1 MWGRPPGDESGNPVQ
16 YSCLENPMEGG
27 AWRAAV
33 HRVAK
38 THTHMHVCICVCV
51 CVCMRLLTI
60 YINMNIKSCFQR
72 TGFVGSS

>member
-1 MWGRPPGDESGNPVQ
+1 MQETQEIPVWGRPPGDESGNPVQ

-38 THTHMHVCICVCV
+38 THSHTCVCVYVCVCV
-51 CVCMRLLTI
+51 CVYEIINNI
-60 YINMNIKSCFQR
+60 Y
-72 TGFVGSS
+72 